1 VSRNFRDRTAR
12 CRRMAFSSSLAAARR
27 MLRWRSRGSAGAR
40 SSPVRWA
47 VRKAKTLTVI
57 VCSALLNGDRRTV
70 ENDPLVSSPGDTRHL
85 FFGMPAPASLRLMG
99 GNSAEVIAAIFD
111 KAADDMVRKRR
122 RPGQAL
128 RRSSSSSF
136 ATLAAMRRVSSRWKN
151 ISVVEQLPTTL
162 AADESSRGL
171 GVKMTFERV
180 IVWPD
185 GRREIDGVTPKSLP
199 APDGG

>member
-1 VSRNFRDRTAR
+1 MSRNFRDRTAR

-136 ATLAAMRRVSSRWKN
+136 ATLAAMRRALSRWKIHLLDAGTQAILKLEFATRQCRLCEPSWRRRKLDDVGEN
-151 ISVVEQLPTTL
+151 ACERHGH
-162 AADESSRGL
+162 A
-171 GVKMTFERV
+171 VKE
-180 IVWPD
+180 PP
-185 GRREIDGVTPKSLP
+185 GS
-199 APDGG
+199 